1 MGALGAAIV
10 ACATILAVTPA
21 TAERYDPRFPVC
33 LQKWEW
39 GGSNTVYCSY
49 PSWEACKATAAGL
62 SAMCIA
68 NPYWSQPTTTG
79 AARTPGGRPAST
91 ETW

>member
-10 ACATILAVTPA
+10 AGATILAVTPA

-39 GGSNTVYCSY
+39 GGSNTEG
-49 PSWEACKATAAGL
+49 PLRPERGE
-62 SAMCIA
+62 IA
-68 NPYWSQPTTTG
+68 RG
-79 AARTPGGRPAST
+79 
-91 ETW
+91 

>member
-10 ACATILAVTPA
+10 AGATILTVTPA

-62 SAMCIA
+62 SAMCVA
-68 NPYWSQPTTTG
+68 NPYWSQPMTTG
-79 AARTPGGRPAST
+79 VARAPGGRPTST
-91 ETW
+91 GTW

>member
-10 ACATILAVTPA
+10 AGATILTVTPA

-62 SAMCIA
+62 SAMCVA

-79 AARTPGGRPAST
+79 AARAPGGRPAST
-91 ETW
+91 GTW